1 MVFVRELVPELL
13 TKNLIK
19 MERNTIK
26 GLIVIMFLIVICIFG
41 YKGYLVTTM
50 TKDGKHLYEITIP
63 GNKRQETS
71 FYTNSYVEK
80 DGCVNSRMSCV

>member
-1 MVFVRELVPELL
+1 
-13 TKNLIK
+13 

-41 YKGYLVTTM
+41 YKAYLVTTM

-80 DGCVNSRMSCV
+80 DGCVTFKDEFGRSHRVCGMYNITEY

>member
-1 MVFVRELVPELL
+1 
-13 TKNLIK
+13 

-26 GLIVIMFLIVICIFG
+26 GLILLIFIGIVVVFG
-41 YKGYLVTTM
+41 YKGYLISTM

-80 DGCVNSRMSCV
+80 DGCVTFKDEFGRSHRICGMYNITEY

>member
-1 MVFVRELVPELL
+1 MRGHYIFF
-13 TKNLIK
+13 
-19 MERNTIK
+19 
-26 GLIVIMFLIVICIFG
+26 GVIAVVILSMIGFR
-41 YKGYLVTTM
+41 GYLITTM

-80 DGCVNSRMSCV
+80 DGCVTFKDEFCRSHRICGMYNITEY